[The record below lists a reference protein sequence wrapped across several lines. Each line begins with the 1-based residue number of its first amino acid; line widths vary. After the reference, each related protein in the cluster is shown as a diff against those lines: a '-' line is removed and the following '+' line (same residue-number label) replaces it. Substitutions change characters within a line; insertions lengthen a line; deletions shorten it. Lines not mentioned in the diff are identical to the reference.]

1 MLKITGSDVGI
12 RYEPAGLTFVK
23 NRIGS
28 PDRATAEIGFTAAVV
43 PLEDGLRALI
53 EWRRDHKRE
62 VDERRAR
69 APPSPLH

>member
-1 MLKITGSDVGI
+1 MLVLKVTGSDVGI
-12 RYEPAGLTFVK
+12 RYESAGLTFVK

-28 PDRATAEIGFTAAVV
+28 PDRAAAELGFRATV
-43 PLEDGLRALI
+43 PLDDGLRALI

-69 APPSPLH
+69 VALTD